1 VTKREKNDK
10 EKEIIEMK
18 NQKKR
23 KRQQNHTIEHRM
35 GTEKIKKERKGEG
48 CKVPSKLI
56 VVSVHH
62 HVLALM
68 EDALQ
73 GAMHDLVGG
82 ALSSEEGGVCIAV
95 NSIAQKKC
103 VGTKKRKR
111 C

>member
-1 VTKREKNDK
+1 
-10 EKEIIEMK
+10 MK
-18 NQKKR
+18 NQKKKKMTTKSHYRTPNGYREEKR
-23 KRQQNHTIEHRM
+23 KRM
-35 GTEKIKKERKGEG
+35 KGS
-48 CKVPSKLI
+48 KVPSKLV